1 MEIIFVSNGNVSVLN
16 QSNQMKPLTQKL
28 SCPSSEVRAQ
38 LVESLRLDLVGPWPR
53 HPFATELLPENPN
66 RWYLTGYLVPEA
78 APVQHR
84 SDAEAKDD
92 IDSAGEGGTDDG
104 GTPDKSPAP
113 SLLPSS
119 MGLSVLLPVGATKL
133 RAEVTWGDY
142 LWEDPSKESAEPGDD
157 GLGLK
162 EEIKP
167 EPYEIPESSA
177 AALKEEPEAK
187 TDATKPPKGFR
198 RVPHLELIDV
208 ILPNADG
215 KPVSFPVPNSGGL
228 RLVATSRPISQDS
241 HCRLPKGT
249 RAVCVFLVNCRPPS
263 ERAYQGNAFQAHLQV
278 QCEAGFV
285 PRPDLRGGDDGSRAQ
300 DWDEQV
306 ADLQYRRAFD
316 FVSGIGCA
324 GEPVDAPEGGTCHV
338 VQTRWIPSAG
348 VEFVGHLEPAAL
360 PGVELGMEAL
370 ATLAN
375 VEEARAKLG
384 KLVEHYVAWIDA
396 QANEVAAE
404 SGMES
409 NRQKAAKELI
419 RRARLAATRM
429 AAGIEL
435 LAIDDV
441 REAFCTANRAM
452 ARQARQREAQKY
464 QTSPELV
471 SAPTWR
477 AFQLGF
483 ILLNLRGLHD
493 PMHADRELVDL
504 LFFPTGGGKTEAYL
518 GLAAFSLVLRRL
530 RNPGRRGAGVNV
542 LMRYTL
548 RLLTLDQLGRASAL
562 ICALEL
568 ERQERNTRGD
578 TRFGDWPFE
587 IGLWVGSGATPNRM
601 GRPGDKGPAADKT
614 AYRRLRAFRSNSKK
628 NPSPIPLEN
637 CPWCGTKF
645 ETQSFRLL
653 PSEANPQDLRITCV
667 NALCAFT
674 GDRPLPIVAVD
685 EPIYRRL
692 PGFLIAT
699 IDKFAALPWIGPSG
713 KLFGHVDR
721 FDQDGFYGAG
731 EPGLGKSLGGPLLP
745 PELIIQD
752 ELHLISGPLGTIAGV
767 YETAIGHLAER
778 DLGNGERLRPKIIAS
793 TATVRQ
799 AETQIRA
806 LFARPHSMVF
816 PPPGPNR
823 RDSFFAKT
831 HSPDQNPPRLYL
843 GIGAQGR
850 SLKVVLLRTALA
862 LLSAGQTLYKQAG
875 GAKQASNPV
884 DPYMTL
890 LGYFNSLR
898 ELGGSRR
905 IVEDEVTSQ
914 LRRYKSRKRRDPVD
928 TLFSKREIG
937 EPLELT
943 SRVSTNQV
951 SEAKRRLAQTFAE
964 EDHVDLALAT
974 NMISVGLD
982 ITRLGLMVVLGQPKM
997 SAEYIQATSRV
1008 GRDPNRPGLIVTLL
1022 NVHKPRDRSHY
1033 ERFGFYHATFY
1044 RTVEATS
1051 VTPFSPRA
1059 LDRAL
1064 AAALVAFARHQIPG
1078 FASPNGA
1085 ASILTQRAD
1094 LDMLVESFADRAVSH
1109 RYMPP
1114 QEAAALRGRVRDRC
1128 LDLLS
1133 TWFKLADAERLKGAQ
1148 MQYGNELSNQPA
1160 LLHNFLDESL
1170 VALPVDFEKFR
1181 ANWSMRD
1188 VEPSVELFPQTLKG

>member
-1 MEIIFVSNGNVSVLN
+1 MTSND
-16 QSNQMKPLTQKL
+16 
-28 SCPSSEVRAQ
+28 VRAG
-38 LVESLRLDLVGPWPR
+38 LVDSLKLDLVGPWPG
-53 HPFATELLPENPN
+53 HAFANELLPESPT
-66 RWYLTGYLVPEA
+66 RWYLTGCLVPES
-78 APVQHR
+78 APVEHR
-84 SDAEAKDD
+84 TDAEAKEELD
-92 IDSAGEGGTDDG
+92 AGGEGGGMDDG
-104 GTPDKSPAP
+104 GTPDKAAAP

-119 MGLSVLLPVGATKL
+119 MGLSVLVPAGITKL
-133 RAEVTWGDY
+133 HAEVTWGDY
-142 LWEDPSKESAEPGDD
+142 HWEDPTKEAEEPADD

-167 EPYEIPESSA
+167 ESYEIPESSA
-177 AALKEEPEAK
+177 AVLQEEAPAK
-187 TDATKPPKGFR
+187 TGTATPPPKGYR
-198 RVPHLELIDV
+198 RSQRLELV
-208 ILPNADG
+208 EVELPVADG
-215 KPVSFPVPNSGGL
+215 KSVSFPVPNSGGL
-228 RLVATSRPISQDS
+228 RLVATARPISQDS
-241 HCRLPKGT
+241 HSRLPKGT
-249 RAVCVFLVNCRPPS
+249 RAVCVFLVNGRPPT
-263 ERAYQGNAFQAHLQV
+263 EHAYQANTFQARLQIK
-278 QCEAGFV
+278 CDARFV
-285 PRPDLRGGDDGSRAQ
+285 PRPDLRGGDVGSRAH

-324 GEPVDAPEGGTCHV
+324 AEPVGLLEGGVCHV
-338 VQTRWIPSAG
+338 VQTCWIPSSG
-348 VEFVGHLEPAAL
+348 VEFVGHLDAAAL
-360 PGVELGMEAL
+360 PGVEMGMEAL
-370 ATLAN
+370 ATL
-375 VEEARAKLG
+375 VDVDDARAKLG
-384 KLVEHYVAWIDA
+384 RLVDHYRAWVNK
-396 QANEVAAE
+396 QADDVAAE

-409 NRQKAAKELI
+409 NRVKVATELI
-419 RRARLAATRM
+419 RRARLAADRM

-435 LAIDDV
+435 LAVEDV
-441 REAFCTANRAM
+441 REAFCTANRTM

-464 QTSPELV
+464 NTTPQLV
-471 SAPTWR
+471 PPPTWR

-493 PMHADRELVDL
+493 PMHPDRELVDL

-530 RNPGRRGAGVNV
+530 RNPGRRGTGVNV

-568 ERQERNTRGD
+568 EREERNARGD
-578 TRFGDWPFE
+578 TRLGDWPFE
-587 IGLWVGSGATPNRM
+587 IGLWVGSAATPNRM
-601 GRPGDKGPAADKT
+601 GGPGDKGPSVDKT
-614 AYRRLRAFRSNSKK
+614 AYRRFRAFRSDSKR

-637 CPWCGTKF
+637 CPWCGKKF
-645 ETQSFRLL
+645 ETQSFRLV
-653 PSEANPQDLRITCV
+653 PSEANPQDLRITCA

-674 GDRPLPIVAVD
+674 GDRRLPIVAVD

-699 IDKFAALPWIGPSG
+699 VDKFAALPWIGPSG
-713 KLFGHVDR
+713 KLFGHVER
-721 FDQDGFYGAG
+721 FDNDGFYSAA
-731 EPGLGKSLGGPLLP
+731 EPGRGQSLGGPLLP

-778 DLGNGERLRPKIIAS
+778 DLGEGRRLRPKIIAS

-799 AETQIRA
+799 AETQIRGI
-806 LFARPHSMVF
+806 FARPHSMVF
-816 PPPGPNR
+816 PPSGPNR

-831 HSPDQNPPRLYL
+831 HSPDQSPARLYL
-843 GIGAQGR
+843 GVGAQGR

-862 LLSAGQTLYKQAG
+862 LLSAGQTLYKKAG
-875 GAKQASNPV
+875 GKSQNNPV

-928 TLFSKREIG
+928 ELFSKREIG

-943 SRVSTNQV
+943 SRVLTNQV
-951 SEAKRRLAQTFAE
+951 SDAKRRLAETFAE
-964 EDHVDLALAT
+964 EDRVDIALAT

-1008 GRDPNRPGLIVTLL
+1008 GRDPARPGLVVTLL

-1033 ERFGFYHATFY
+1033 ERFGFYHETFY

-1064 AAALVAFARHQIPG
+1064 AAALVSYARHHVSAFGAPT
-1078 FASPNGA
+1078 GA
-1085 ASILTQRAD
+1085 AAILTQRSVLDAVAD
-1094 LDMLVESFADRAVSH
+1094 AFAERAVSH
-1109 RYMPP
+1109 RFLTL
-1114 QEAAALRGRVRDRC
+1114 QEQVALRGRVRDRC
-1128 LDLLS
+1128 IDLLD
-1133 TWFKLADAERLKGAQ
+1133 TWYKLADAERLKGAQ
-1148 MQYGNELSNQPA
+1148 MQYGTELRNQPA
-1160 LLHNFLDESL
+1160 LLHGFLDEVL
-1170 VALPVDFEKFR
+1170 AGLPDDYRKFR
-1181 ANWSMRD
+1181 ANRSMRD
-1188 VEPSVELFPQTLKG
+1188 IEASVDLFPQTLTG

>member
-1 MEIIFVSNGNVSVLN
+1 MPAPSVAT
-16 QSNQMKPLTQKL
+16 SA
-28 SCPSSEVRAQ
+28 EVRAN
-38 LVESLRLDLVGPWPR
+38 LVDALKLDLVGPWPG
-53 HPFATELLPENPN
+53 HPFSSELLPENPN
-66 RWYLTGYLVPEA
+66 RWYLTGYLVPDT

-92 IDSAGEGGTDDG
+92 MDSAGEGGGADDG
-104 GTPDKSPAP
+104 GTPDKAATP

-119 MGLSVLLPVGATKL
+119 MGLSVLVLAGVTKL
-133 RAEVTWGDY
+133 HAEVTWGDY
-142 LWEDPSKESAEPGDD
+142 QWEDPTKESTEPADD

-187 TDATKPPKGFR
+187 PGATPPPKGFR
-198 RVPHLELIDV
+198 RVPHLELIEV
-208 ILPNADG
+208 VLPDADG

-228 RLVATSRPISQDS
+228 RLVVTARPISQDS

-249 RAVCVFLVNCRPPS
+249 RAVCVFLVNGRPPA

-278 QCEAGFV
+278 KCETGFV
-285 PRPDLRGGDDGSRAQ
+285 PRPDLRGGDDGSRSQ

-324 GEPVDAPEGGTCHV
+324 GEPVSEGGTCHV
-338 VQTRWIPSAG
+338 VQTCWIPSAG
-348 VEFVGHLEPAAL
+348 VEFVGHLEATAL

-375 VEEARAKLG
+375 VAEARAKLG

-396 QANEVAAE
+396 QAKDLMAE

-409 NRQKAAKELI
+409 SRQKAAKELI
-419 RRARLAATRM
+419 RRARLAAARM

-435 LAIDDV
+435 LTIDDV

-452 ARQARQREAQKY
+452 ARQARQREAQKH

-471 SAPTWR
+471 STPTWR

-493 PMHADRELVDL
+493 PTHADRELVDL

-568 ERQERNTRGD
+568 ERQERNVRGD
-578 TRFGDWPFE
+578 TRLGDWPFE

-601 GRPGDKGPAADKT
+601 GGPGDKGPSADKT

-628 NPSPIPLEN
+628 SPSPIPLEN
-637 CPWCGTKF
+637 CPWCGEKF

-667 NALCAFT
+667 NPRCAFT

-713 KLFGHVDR
+713 KLFGHVER
-721 FDQDGFYGAG
+721 FDQNGFYGAG

-778 DLGNGERLRPKIIAS
+778 DLGNGQRLRPKIIAS

-823 RDSFFAKT
+823 RDSFFART
-831 HSPDQNPPRLYL
+831 HSPDQSPTRLYL

-875 GAKQASNPV
+875 GKSANNPA

-914 LRRYKSRKRRDPVD
+914 LRRYNSRKRRDPAD
-928 TLFSKREIG
+928 TLFSKREMG

-964 EDHVDLALAT
+964 EDRVDLALAT

-1008 GRDPNRPGLIVTLL
+1008 GRDPNRPGLIITLL

-1078 FASPNGA
+1078 FAAPNGA
-1085 ASILTQRAD
+1085 ASVLTQRAD
-1094 LDMLVESFADRAVSH
+1094 LDMIVESFADRAVSH
-1109 RYMPP
+1109 RYLPP

-1148 MQYGNELSNQPA
+1148 MQYGTELPNQPA

-1170 VALPVDFEKFR
+1170 AALPADFAKFR

>member
-1 MEIIFVSNGNVSVLN
+1 MS
-16 QSNQMKPLTQKL
+16 TT
-28 SCPSSEVRAQ
+28 RASTLPAQ
-38 LVESLRLDLVGPWPR
+38 AARTNLVDALKLDLVGPWPG
-53 HPFATELLPENPN
+53 HAFASELLPENPT

-78 APVQHR
+78 APVEHR
-84 SDAEAKDD
+84 SDAEAREEV
-92 IDSAGEGGTDDG
+92 DSAGEGGGTDDSA
-104 GTPDKSPAP
+104 TPDKCTAP

-119 MGLSVLLPVGATKL
+119 MGLSLLVPAGVTTL
-133 RAEVTWGDY
+133 SVEVTWGDY
-142 LWEDPSKESAEPGDD
+142 MWEDPTKETEEPGDE
-157 GLGLK
+157 GLGVK
-162 EEIKP
+162 DEVRR

-177 AALKEEPEAK
+177 AAMHDEPAPADAK
-187 TDATKPPKGFR
+187 GGPPPKGYR
-198 RVPHLELIDV
+198 RAPRLERVDV
-208 ILPNADG
+208 VLPAADG
-215 KPVSFPVPNSGGL
+215 KPAPFPVPNSGGL
-228 RLVATSRPISQDS
+228 RLVVSLRAISQDNHS
-241 HCRLPKGT
+241 RLPKGT
-249 RAVCVFLVNCRPPS
+249 RAVCVFLVNGRPAS
-263 ERAYQGNAFQAHLQV
+263 ERAYQANAFQARLQV
-278 QCEAGFV
+278 ACEAGFV
-285 PRPDLRGGDDGSRAQ
+285 PRPDLRGSDDGARSV

-306 ADLQYRRAFD
+306 ADLQYRGAFD
-316 FVSGIGCA
+316 VVSGIGCA
-324 GEPVDAPEGGTCHV
+324 AERVDTPEGGVCRV
-338 VQTRWIPSAG
+338 VQTCWIPSAG
-348 VEFVGHLEPAAL
+348 VEFVGHLDGAAL

-370 ATLAN
+370 AALSS
-375 VEEARAKLG
+375 VKEARAKLG
-384 KLVEHYVAWIDA
+384 RLIEHYRAWIDQ
-396 QANEVAAE
+396 QAADSAAE
-404 SGMES
+404 TGMEAS
-409 NRQKAAKELI
+409 RQKAAKELI
-419 RRARLAATRM
+419 RLARLAADRM
-429 AAGIEL
+429 EAGIEL
-435 LAIDDV
+435 LAKDDV

-452 ARQARQREAQKY
+452 ARQARQREAQKSG
-464 QTSPELV
+464 TLPALASPP
-471 SAPTWR
+471 AWR

-493 PMHADRELVDL
+493 PAHADRELVDL

-530 RNPGRRGAGVNV
+530 RNLGCRGAGVNV

-548 RLLTLDQLGRASAL
+548 RLLTLDQLTRASAL
-562 ICALEL
+562 VCALEL
-568 ERQERNTRGD
+568 ERLERTAHGD
-578 TRFGDWPFE
+578 KRLGDWPFE
-587 IGLWVGSGATPNRM
+587 IGLWVGSAATPNRM
-601 GRPGDKGPAADKT
+601 GGPGDTGPSADKT
-614 AYRRLRAFRSNSKK
+614 AYRRYKAFRSDSKK

-645 ETQSFRLL
+645 HTHSFRLV
-653 PSEANPQDLRITCV
+653 PSEAAPQDLRITCASPV
-667 NALCAFT
+667 CPFT
-674 GDRPLPIVAVD
+674 GDRPLPIIAVD
-685 EPIYRRL
+685 ESIYRRL

-699 IDKFAALPWIGPSG
+699 VDKFAALPWIGPSG
-713 KLFGHVDR
+713 KLFGLVER
-721 FDQDGFYGAG
+721 FDRDGFYSAA
-731 EPGLGKSLGGPLLP
+731 EPGIGALLGGPLLP

-778 DLGNGERLRPKIIAS
+778 DLGNGLRLRPKIIAS

-799 AETQIRA
+799 ADTQIRA

-816 PPPGPNR
+816 PPPSSNR

-831 HSPDQNPPRLYL
+831 QAPAESPPRLYL

-862 LLSAGQTLYKQAG
+862 LLSAGQTLYKKAG
-875 GAKQASNPV
+875 GKSPNNPA

-928 TLFSKREIG
+928 ELFSKREIG

-943 SRVSTNQV
+943 SRVMTNQV

-964 EDHVDLALAT
+964 DDHVDIALAT

-1008 GRDPNRPGLIVTLL
+1008 GRDPARPGLVVTLL

-1033 ERFGFYHATFY
+1033 ERFGFYHETFY

-1064 AAALVAFARHQIPG
+1064 AAALVAFARHDTSAFSRPG
-1078 FASPNGA
+1078 GASTILAQRPSLDAVAEAFA
-1085 ASILTQRAD
+1085 
-1094 LDMLVESFADRAVSH
+1094 ERAVAH
-1109 RYMPP
+1109 RFLPP
-1114 QEAAALRGRVRDRC
+1114 QEQEALRSRVRARC
-1128 LDLLS
+1128 IDLLDS
-1133 TWFKLADAERLKGAQ
+1133 WYKLADAERLKGAQ
-1148 MQYGNELSNQPA
+1148 LQYGTELPNQRA
-1160 LLHNFLDESL
+1160 LLRGFLDEALASL
-1170 VALPVDFEKFR
+1170 PADYRKFR
-1181 ANWSMRD
+1181 ANRSMRD
-1188 VEPSVELFPQTLKG
+1188 VEASVDLFPKTLNG

>member
-1 MEIIFVSNGNVSVLN
+1 MTSTEARH
-16 QSNQMKPLTQKL
+16 KL
-28 SCPSSEVRAQ
+28 IEA
-38 LVESLRLDLVGPWPR
+38 LRLDLVGPWPG
-53 HPFATELLPENPN
+53 HPFANELLPENPT
-66 RWYLTGYLVPEA
+66 RWYLTGYLVPEK
-78 APVQHR
+78 APIQQKT
-84 SDAEAKDD
+84 DAESKDQV
-92 IDSAGEGGTDDG
+92 DSAGEGGGADDG
-104 GTPDKSPAP
+104 GSPDKSPP
-113 SLLPSS
+113 PNLLPSS
-119 MGLSVLLPVGATKL
+119 MGLSVLVPAGVTQLQ
-133 RAEVTWGDY
+133 AEVTWGSY
-142 LWEDPSKESAEPGDD
+142 TWEDPTKEAEEPIDE

-162 EEIKP
+162 DEIKP
-167 EPYEIPESSA
+167 EAYEIPEA
-177 AALKEEPEAK
+177 PTAALQEEPPTTVAV
-187 TDATKPPKGFR
+187 ATPPPKGYR
-198 RVPHLELIDV
+198 RAANLELV
-208 ILPNADG
+208 AVPLPTADG
-215 KPVSFPVPNSGGL
+215 KPVSIPVSKSGL
-228 RLVATSRPISQDS
+228 RIVVSARPIAADS
-241 HCRLPKGT
+241 HGRLPAGT
-249 RAVCVFLVNCRPPS
+249 RAVCVFLVNSHAPT
-263 ERAYQGNAFQAHLQV
+263 EKAYQGNAFQARLQIKSPL
-278 QCEAGFV
+278 GFV
-285 PRPDLRGGDDGSRAQ
+285 PRPDLRGGDDGSRKN

-324 GEPVDAPEGGTCHV
+324 AEPVDMQEGGTCHT
-338 VQTRWIPSAG
+338 VQTCWIPSAG
-348 VEFVGHLEPAAL
+348 VEFVGHLEKAAL

-370 ATLAN
+370 AALAS
-375 VEEARAKLG
+375 VDEARAKLG
-384 KLVEHYVAWIDA
+384 QLVAHYRTWIDL
-396 QANEVAAE
+396 QATEVAAE
-404 SGMES
+404 SGLES

-419 RRARLAATRM
+419 RRARLAADRM

-452 ARQARQREAQKY
+452 ARQARQREAQKFNTTPD
-464 QTSPELV
+464 QVDT
-471 SAPTWR
+471 PTWR

-493 PMHADRELVDL
+493 PAHADRELVDL

-568 ERQERNTRGD
+568 ERQEKVKLGD
-578 TRFGDWPFE
+578 VRLGDWPFE

-601 GRPGDKGPAADKT
+601 GGPGDKGPSADTT
-614 AYRRLRAFRSNSKK
+614 AYRRVRAFRSNSKR

-645 ETQSFRLL
+645 DTQSFRLL
-653 PSEANPQDLRITCV
+653 PSEQNPQDLRITCV
-667 NALCAFT
+667 NAKCDFT
-674 GDRPLPIVAVD
+674 GDRPLPIIAVD

-692 PGFLIAT
+692 PCFLIAT

-713 KLFGHVDR
+713 KLFGHVER
-721 FDQDGFYGAG
+721 FDKDGFYSAA
-731 EPGLGKSLGGPLLP
+731 EPGHGQSLGGPLLP

-752 ELHLISGPLGTIAGV
+752 ELHLISGPLGTVAGV
-767 YETAIGHLAER
+767 YETAIGILAER
-778 DLGNGERLRPKIIAS
+778 DLGEGRRLRPKIIAS

-799 AETQIRA
+799 AEAQICA
-806 LFARPHSMVF
+806 LFGRPSSMVF

-831 HSPDQNPPRLYL
+831 QSTTEQPARLYL

-850 SLKVVLLRTALA
+850 SLKVVLLRAALA

-875 GAKQASNPV
+875 GKSQNNPA

-898 ELGGSRR
+898 ELGGTRR

-914 LRRYKSRKRRDPVD
+914 LRRYGARKRRDPAD
-928 TLFSKREIG
+928 ALFAKRQIG

-943 SRVSTNQV
+943 SRVSTNKV
-951 SEAKRRLAQTFAE
+951 SEAKRRLAQTHDD
-964 EDHVDLALAT
+964 EDQVDIALAT

-1008 GRDPNRPGLIVTLL
+1008 GRDPNRPGLVVTLL
-1022 NVHKPRDRSHY
+1022 NIHKPRDRSHY

-1064 AAALVAFARHQIPG
+1064 AAALVALARHHDNAFGAPT
-1078 FASPNGA
+1078 GA
-1085 ASILTQRAD
+1085 ATILTHRPALDAIAEAFAARAT
-1094 LDMLVESFADRAVSH
+1094 AH
-1109 RYMPP
+1109 RYLPP
-1114 QEAAALRGRVRDRC
+1114 TEQAALRTRVRNRC
-1128 LDLLS
+1128 IDLLD
-1133 TWFKLADAERLKGAQ
+1133 TWYKLADAERLKGAQ
-1148 MQYGNELSNQPA
+1148 LQYGTELKNQPA
-1160 LLHNFLDESL
+1160 LLHGFLDETLSSL
-1170 VALPVDFEKFR
+1170 PDDYQKFR
-1181 ANWSMRD
+1181 VNRSMRD
-1188 VEPSVELFPQTLKG
+1188 VEANVDLFTQTLKS

>member
-1 MEIIFVSNGNVSVLN
+1 MTMTS
-16 QSNQMKPLTQKL
+16 P
-28 SCPSSEVRAQ
+28 EVRAK
-38 LVESLRLDLVGPWPR
+38 LVDALKLDLIGPWPG
-53 HPFATELLPENPN
+53 HPFAHELLPENPT
-66 RWYLTGYLVPEA
+66 RWYLTGYLVPEK
-78 APVQHR
+78 APVEHR
-84 SDAEAKDD
+84 KDAEANEQLD
-92 IDSAGEGGTDDG
+92 AGGEGGGNGDE
-104 GTPDKSPAP
+104 GTPDKAAAP

-119 MGLSVLLPVGATKL
+119 MGLSVLLPAGVTKVH
-133 RAEVTWGDY
+133 AEVTWGDY
-142 LWEDPSKESAEPGDD
+142 GWEDPSKEAEEPADE

-167 EPYEIPESSA
+167 ETYELPESSA
-177 AALKEEPEAK
+177 AVMQEEPPAK
-187 TDATKPPKGFR
+187 PGAATPPPKGFR
-198 RVPHLELIDV
+198 RSPHVELV
-208 ILPNADG
+208 EVALPNADG
-215 KPVSFPVPNSGGL
+215 KPVSFPVPNSGKDGGL
-228 RLVATSRPISQDS
+228 RLVVTARPIAQDS
-241 HCRLPKGT
+241 HSRLPKGT
-249 RAVCVFLVNCRPPS
+249 RAVCVFLVNGRPPA
-263 ERAYQGNAFQAHLQV
+263 ERAYQGNAFQAQLQLK
-278 QCEAGFV
+278 CAAGFIA
-285 PRPDLRGGDDGSRAQ
+285 RPDLRGGDNGSLAN
-300 DWDEQV
+300 DPDEQV

-324 GEPVDAPEGGTCHV
+324 GEPVGVEEGGACHV
-338 VQTRWIPSAG
+338 VQTCWIPSAG
-348 VEFVGHLEPAAL
+348 VEFVGHLDAAAL

-370 ATLAN
+370 ASLAN

-384 KLVEHYVAWIDA
+384 KLVEHYRAWIAA
-396 QANEVAAE
+396 QKSEVAAE
-404 SGMES
+404 AGLEPKRRENAEFMLH
-409 NRQKAAKELI
+409 QAGIAAD
-419 RRARLAATRM
+419 RM

-435 LAIDDV
+435 LALDDV

-464 QTSPELV
+464 LTTPELV

-493 PMHADRELVDL
+493 PLNAERELVDL

-530 RNPGRRGAGVNV
+530 RNPGRRGVGVNV

-568 ERQERNTRGD
+568 ERQERNARGD
-578 TRFGDWPFE
+578 ARLGDWPFE
-587 IGLWVGSGATPNRM
+587 IGLWVGSAATPNRM
-601 GRPGDKGPAADKT
+601 GGPGDKGPGADKT
-614 AYRRLRAFRSNSKK
+614 AYRRLRAFRSNSRQ

-667 NALCAFT
+667 NALCAFK
-674 GDRPLPIVAVD
+674 GDRPLPIIAVD

-699 IDKFAALPWIGPSG
+699 VDKFAALPWIGESG
-713 KLFGHVDR
+713 KLFGQVER
-721 FDQDGFYGAG
+721 FDNEGFYSAA
-731 EPGLGKSLGGPLLP
+731 EPGHGQSLGGPLLP

-767 YETAIGHLAER
+767 YETAIGYLAER
-778 DLGNGERLRPKIIAS
+778 DLGNGRRLRPKIIAS

-799 AETQIRA
+799 AATQIHA

-823 RDSFFAKT
+823 RDAFFAIT
-831 HSPDQNPPRLYL
+831 HAPSQSPARLYL
-843 GIGAQGR
+843 GVGAQGR

-875 GAKQASNPV
+875 GKSQKNPA

-914 LRRYKSRKRRDPVD
+914 LRRYKSRKRRDPTD
-928 TLFSKREIG
+928 DLFSRRDIG

-951 SEAKRRLAQTFAE
+951 SEAKRRLAQTHA
-964 EDHVDLALAT
+964 DKDQVDLALAT

-1008 GRDPNRPGLIVTLL
+1008 GRDPNRPGLVVTLL

-1064 AAALVAFARHQIPG
+1064 AAALVAFARHHVPAL
-1078 FASPNGA
+1078 FAAPTGA
-1085 ASILTQRAD
+1085 ANILTQRAA
-1094 LDMLVESFADRAVSH
+1094 LDDVVEAFAERAVSH
-1109 RYMPP
+1109 RVLTL
-1114 QEAAALRGRVRDRC
+1114 QEQVALRSRVRDRC
-1128 LDLLS
+1128 LDLLG
-1133 TWFKLADAERLKGAQ
+1133 TWFKLAEAERLKGAQ
-1148 MQYGNELSNQPA
+1148 MQYGTELRNQPA
-1160 LLHNFLDESL
+1160 LLHGFLDE
-1170 VALPVDFEKFR
+1170 ALAGLPDDYAKFR
-1181 ANWSMRD
+1181 ANRSMRD
-1188 VEPSVELFPQTLKG
+1188 VEASVDLFPQTLKG

>member
-1 MEIIFVSNGNVSVLN
+1 V
-16 QSNQMKPLTQKL
+16 
-28 SCPSSEVRAQ
+28 
-38 LVESLRLDLVGPWPR
+38 
-53 HPFATELLPENPN
+53 
-66 RWYLTGYLVPEA
+66 
-78 APVQHR
+78 
-84 SDAEAKDD
+84 
-92 IDSAGEGGTDDG
+92 
-104 GTPDKSPAP
+104 
-113 SLLPSS
+113 
-119 MGLSVLLPVGATKL
+119 
-133 RAEVTWGDY
+133 
-142 LWEDPSKESAEPGDD
+142 
-157 GLGLK
+157 
-162 EEIKP
+162 
-167 EPYEIPESSA
+167 
-177 AALKEEPEAK
+177 
-187 TDATKPPKGFR
+187 
-198 RVPHLELIDV
+198 LIDV
-208 ILPNADG
+208 PLPTADG
-215 KPVSFPVPNSGGL
+215 KPASISLSEGGL
-228 RLVATSRPISQDS
+228 RIVVSARPIAADTHS
-241 HCRLPKGT
+241 RLPAGT
-249 RAVCVFLVNCRPPS
+249 RAVCVFLVNSHPPT
-263 ERAYQGNAFQAHLQV
+263 ERAYQGNAFQARLQIK
-278 QCEAGFV
+278 CEAGFV
-285 PRPDLRGGDDGSRAQ
+285 PRPDLRGGDDGSRKN

-324 GEPVDAPEGGTCHV
+324 AEPVAMQEGGTCHT
-338 VQTRWIPSAG
+338 VQTCWIPSAG
-348 VEFVGHLEPAAL
+348 VEFVGHLEKAAL

-370 ATLAN
+370 AALAS
-375 VEEARAKLG
+375 VDEARAKLG
-384 KLVEHYVAWIDA
+384 QLVTHYRAWIDL
-396 QANEVAAE
+396 QASEVAAE
-404 SGMES
+404 SGLES
-409 NRQKAAKELI
+409 NRQKSAKELLK
-419 RRARLAATRM
+419 RARLAADRM

-435 LAIDDV
+435 LGIDDV

-452 ARQARQREAQKY
+452 ARQARQREAQKFNTTPD
-464 QTSPELV
+464 QV
-471 SAPTWR
+471 AAPTWR

-493 PMHADRELVDL
+493 PAHADRELVDL

-568 ERQERNTRGD
+568 ERQEKAKLGD
-578 TRFGDWPFE
+578 VRLGDWPFE
-587 IGLWVGSGATPNRM
+587 IGLWVGSAATPNRM
-601 GRPGDKGPAADKT
+601 GGPGDKGPSADTT
-614 AYRRLRAFRSNSKK
+614 AYRRVRAFRSNSKR

-645 ETQSFRLL
+645 DTQSFRLL
-653 PSEANPQDLRITCV
+653 PSDQNPQDLRITCV
-667 NALCAFT
+667 NAKCAFT
-674 GDRPLPIVAVD
+674 GDRPLPIIAVD

-713 KLFGHVDR
+713 KLFGHVER
-721 FDQDGFYGAG
+721 FDKDGFYSAA
-731 EPGLGKSLGGPLLP
+731 EPGHGQSLGGPLLP

-767 YETAIGHLAER
+767 YETAIGILAER
-778 DLGNGERLRPKIIAS
+778 DLGEGRRLRPKIIAS

-799 AETQIRA
+799 AEAQICA
-806 LFARPHSMVF
+806 LFGRPHSMVF

-831 HSPDQNPPRLYL
+831 HSQDQSPARLYL

-862 LLSAGQTLYKQAG
+862 LLSAGQMLYKQAG
-875 GAKQASNPV
+875 GKSQSNPA

-914 LRRYKSRKRRDPVD
+914 LRRYGARKRRDPAD
-928 TLFSKREIG
+928 TLFAKRQIG

-951 SEAKRRLAQTFAE
+951 SEAKRRLAQTHAE
-964 EDHVDLALAT
+964 EDQVDLALAT

-1008 GRDPNRPGLIVTLL
+1008 GRDPNRPGLVVTLL

-1033 ERFGFYHATFY
+1033 ERFGFYHETFY

-1064 AAALVAFARHQIPG
+1064 AAAMVALARHHDTAFG
-1078 FASPNGA
+1078 SPTGA
-1085 ASILTQRAD
+1085 ATILTQRPA
-1094 LDMLVESFADRAVSH
+1094 LDAIAEAFAARATAH
-1109 RYMPP
+1109 RYLPAHE
-1114 QEAAALRGRVRDRC
+1114 QAALRTRVRNRC
-1128 LDLLS
+1128 IDLLD
-1133 TWFKLADAERLKGAQ
+1133 TWYKLADAEKTKGAQ
-1148 MQYGNELSNQPA
+1148 LQYGTELPNQPS
-1160 LLHNFLDESL
+1160 LLHGFLDESL
-1170 VALPVDFEKFR
+1170 AALPPDFQKFR
-1181 ANWSMRD
+1181 ANRSMRD
-1188 VEPSVELFPQTLKG
+1188 VEASVDLFTQTLRG